1 MGFAPDLGWLFVGR
15 FLSGIAGASFTRA
28 YAFVADISPREKRAQ
43 NFGLISASFGIG
55 FIIGPAIGGLLGSF
69 GPRAPFFVAAAVSL
83 ANFVY
88 GTFVLPESL
97 PPERRRPFEWSRA
110 NPLGTLLRM
119 RRHPA
124 ILGLL
129 AALFLWALGH
139 QVMPAVW
146 AFYTKYRFEWSEAT
160 IGASLAL
167 AGALM
172 ALSQAT
178 LVRVLVP
185 RWGERRTALTGIA
198 VACVG
203 YVGYGFA
210 TQSWMMFAWLLT
222 WLFGA
227 MVMPTTNAY
236 MSHQIEPDAQ
246 GELQGAV
253 AGLYS
258 LSSIAGPPIMTQLFA
273 RFTATSAPL
282 HLPGAPFLAAAV
294 LTACCFVLYAL
305 AARDRGARVPPEPA
319 FEDAADVSGSAAE
332 QPDRKLANAQL
343 RQLLEQCIDE
353 LPDAFRTVFML
364 RAVEQCSISTTAEIL
379 EIQEATVKTR
389 FHRARLLLQKRLL
402 DFSEESGVAVHEFAG
417 HRCDAIVSNV
427 LNRLRSGATSKVRY
441 PSPTGELGI

>member
-1 MGFAPDLGWLFVGR
+1 
-15 FLSGIAGASFTRA
+15 
-28 YAFVADISPREKRAQ
+28 
-43 NFGLISASFGIG
+43 
-55 FIIGPAIGGLLGSF
+55 
-69 GPRAPFFVAAAVSL
+69 
-83 ANFVY
+83 
-88 GTFVLPESL
+88 
-97 PPERRRPFEWSRA
+97 
-110 NPLGTLLRM
+110 
-119 RRHPA
+119 
-124 ILGLL
+124 
-129 AALFLWALGH
+129 
-139 QVMPAVW
+139 MPAVW

-178 LVRVLVP
+178 LVRVHVP

-332 QPDRKLANAQL
+332 QPDRIEPRQGVGARHLSRGRAPGRPRGRMPNLVLALAS
-343 RQLLEQCIDE
+343 RVRDR
-353 LPDAFRTVFML
+353 FRAL
-364 RAVEQCSISTTAEIL
+364 SL
-379 EIQEATVKTR
+379 
-389 FHRARLLLQKRLL
+389 
-402 DFSEESGVAVHEFAG
+402 
-417 HRCDAIVSNV
+417 IVG
-427 LNRLRSGATSKVRY
+427 R
-441 PSPTGELGI
+441 PI